1 MKIQYFADTDTVYVL
16 LNDKPVSETKDLDEN
31 TVIDVDAR
39 GNLVGIT
46 IEHARERADI
56 ANFVFQQVAEPRF
69 HVMQHSALV
78 AYP

>member
-31 TVIDVDAR
+31 TVIDVDAH

-56 ANFVFQQVAEPRF
+56 TNFVFQQVSEP
-69 HVMQHSALV
+69 VKA
-78 AYP
+78 